1 MSGRLSAAEEKQI
14 LLNLLCEP
22 DDAISLRLL
31 QLHRDD
37 IAEAGEANDRD
48 DLPEHDNQHT
58 HATRPRHPRA

>member
-31 QLHRDD
+31 KLHRDD
-37 IAEAGEANDRD
+37 LAEAGEANDRD
-48 DLPEHDNQHT
+48 DLSEHDNQHT